1 MRSRRSNR
9 GENSNGDGF
18 SFSKFLN
25 SITPHFKRK
34 NKDGEISPNRKKRK
48 NFNNG
53 ADGEVPLHQKVFQLI
68 KQERQKHRFRPF
80 DKSSKACA
88 YYRNRPGII

>member
-48 NFNNG
+48 NFNQYYIG
-53 ADGEVPLHQKVFQLI
+53 IFYYFCIVYKTKIIAGIQLI
-68 KQERQKHRFRPF
+68 IL
-80 DKSSKACA
+80 SK
-88 YYRNRPGII
+88 I

>member
-68 KQERQKHRFRPF
+68 KQERQKIKP
-80 DKSSKACA
+80 
-88 YYRNRPGII
+88 